1 MFSQLDAKRVK
12 LSTIPKL
19 PTGFNALQTLI
30 QQVVIL
36 PPPKNK
42 NSENLSK
49 YL

>member
-1 MFSQLDAKRVK
+1 MYSVNEAKRAR
-12 LSTIPKL
+12 LSTPTL
-19 PTGFNALQTLI
+19 PPGFNALQTLI
-30 QQVVIL
+30 NQVVTT